1 MTVEELIELLTPLPQ
16 YYEVLIWNAHHDD
29 WDDNLTGK
37 LIARDTIGIVLPDE
51 EDDEEEGEKE
61 KQENQEENPS

>member
-1 MTVEELIELLTPLPQ
+1 MTVEELIELLAPLPQ
-16 YYEVLIWNAHHDD
+16 HYEVLIWNAHHDD
-29 WDDNLTGK
+29 WDGNLTGK